1 MTVKL
6 KDAITTFNLINAVQ
20 VGSKQLFTGYSEI
33 YKANVYISY
42 TTIIAFYTGEEWWI
56 TGEWF
61 SRTTSSHKNE
71 VHKREKNVVIHEE
84 YDFKV
89 RLERMAML
97 SLL

>member
-6 KDAITTFNLINAVQ
+6 KDAIVAFNLVDAKQID
-20 VGSKQLFTGYSEI
+20 SKQLFTGYSEL
-33 YKANVYISY
+33 YKCNVYISY
-42 TTIIAFYTGEEWWI
+42 RTIIAFYTGEEWWL

-71 VHKREKNVVIHEE
+71 IRKLEKNIVIHEE

>member
-6 KDAITTFNLINAVQ
+6 KDVAITYNLTDAVQ
-20 VGSKQLFTGYSEI
+20 IGSKQLFTGYSEL
-33 YKANVYISY
+33 YKCNVYISY

-61 SRTTSSHKNE
+61 SRTTSSHKSQIR
-71 VHKREKNVVIHEE
+71 KLEKNIVVHEE